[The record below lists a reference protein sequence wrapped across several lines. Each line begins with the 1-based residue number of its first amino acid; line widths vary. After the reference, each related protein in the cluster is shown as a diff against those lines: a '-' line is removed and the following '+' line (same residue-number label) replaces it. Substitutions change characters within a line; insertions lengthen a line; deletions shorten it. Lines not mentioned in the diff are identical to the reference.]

1 MMTPE
6 RYEEYCNNTDFETA
20 IPAILNA
27 LTKWVAASYNKED
40 YEHVVLEKTFWIP
53 VADLELN
60 DDILDLLIEDDIIK
74 VNRKLQATFLIT
86 DVIRIVRIFEEGE

>member
-6 RYEEYCNNTDFETA
+6 RYEEYCNNTDGETA

-27 LTKWVAASYNKED
+27 LTKWVAASYNK
-40 YEHVVLEKTFWIP
+40 YEYVVLEKTFWIP

-60 DDILDLLIEDDIIK
+60 DDILDLLIKDDIIK
-74 VNRKLQATFLIT
+74 LNRKLQATFLIT

>member
-1 MMTPE
+1 MGRSKLQQSRLRICGT
-6 RYEEYCNNTDFETA
+6 RKN
-20 IPAILNA
+20 
-27 LTKWVAASYNKED
+27 
-40 YEHVVLEKTFWIP
+40 FWIP